1 MLDLNQPENA
11 FLLSVT
17 REASALAQQVK
28 AGMAMMNLTKSDF
41 SPVTVGDYAIQALV
55 ARRLEEQLGGPAL
68 VGEER
73 AEALRAP
80 EQGEMRQVVAEFV
93 GKFCAGATEDTVCEW
108 IDRGAAEPAGVYW
121 ILDPIDGTK
130 GYVRGGQYAV
140 ALARIAEGQV
150 THAALGCPN
159 LPVSALPEMGEGA
172 VALAQRDAGAY
183 ISPLDQDEFHHLQVS
198 TYSDPSDAR
207 FLRSYESSHTNAGQI
222 DEVAARMGTVAEP
235 VRMDSQAKFA
245 VLAAG
250 RGDVL
255 FRLLSADRPDY
266 KECAWDLAAG
276 SLVLEEAGGRIT
288 DLSGKPLDF
297 TAGRRLTNN
306 RGVVASNGVLH
317 ESALEALAAVGAA
330 SA

>member
-1 MLDLNQPENA
+1 MLELNQPENA

-17 REASALAQQVK
+17 REASALAQRVK

-73 AEALRAP
+73 ADALRAP
-80 EQGEMRQVVAEFV
+80 EQDEMRRVVANFV
-93 GKFCAGATEDTVCEW
+93 GKFCEGATEDTVCDW
-108 IDRGAAEPAGVYW
+108 IDRGAAEPEGTYW

-140 ALARIAEGQV
+140 ALARIADGEV

-172 VALAQRDAGAY
+172 VALAQRGSGAY
-183 ISPLDQDEFHHLQVS
+183 ISPLDHDDFHHLQVS
-198 TYSDPSDAR
+198 TYSDPRDAR

-222 DEVAARMGTVAEP
+222 DEVAACLGTVAEP

-250 RGDVL
+250 RGDLL

-297 TAGRRLTNN
+297 TAGRRLVHN
-306 RGVVASNGVLH
+306 RGVLASNGVLH
-317 ESALEALAAVGAA
+317 DAALEALAAVGAA